1 MSFIIYINVS
11 AFFLMLTAILFMN
24 SPFCFYSFI
33 FTKCDRVRQ
42 ILYNIEGKNME
53 RGMSMMKSSVKK
65 IGALVAAAVMVC
77 AIFVGC
83 GSSKYDT
90 STPDGAL
97 MTQLDAL
104 KTGDFSQLEGY
115 SKEAIEE
122 TGFTE
127 AQLKDLM
134 TSLFGK
140 STYTAQNVE
149 TVSDT
154 EAKVTVSGK
163 AVDMSK
169 FIPIVSTEFLAKATE
184 FATKNDTTNM
194 TAEEAQ
200 KQVMALFIDAAK
212 AKKSSIELK
221 DVTVTVTM
229 EKKDGKWDVSSD
241 DDNMNS
247 LTELL
252 AGSTTEELVESMQ
265 GLFGGS
271 FA

>member
-1 MSFIIYINVS
+1 
-11 AFFLMLTAILFMN
+11 MLYLF
-24 SPFCFYSFI
+24 
-33 FTKCDRVRQ
+33 
-42 ILYNIEGKNME
+42 
-53 RGMSMMKSSVKK
+53 
-65 IGALVAAAVMVC
+65 
-77 AIFVGC
+77 GC

>member
-33 FTKCDRVRQ
+33 FTKFDRVRQ

-140 STYTAQNVE
+140 ST
-149 TVSDT
+149 DT

>member
-1 MSFIIYINVS
+1 MTEFDKSYIILEEKY
-11 AFFLMLTAILFMN
+11 M
-24 SPFCFYSFI
+24 
-33 FTKCDRVRQ
+33 K
-42 ILYNIEGKNME
+42 

-115 SKEAIEE
+115 NKEDLEA
-122 TGFTE
+122 TGVTE

-134 TSLFGK
+134 NSFFGQ
-140 STYTAQNVE
+140 STYTVQNVE

-163 AVDMSK
+163 AVDMAK
-169 FIPIVSTEFLAKATE
+169 FIPVVSTEFLAKATE
-184 FATKNDTTNM
+184 FATKNDTSNM
-194 TAEEAQ
+194 TQEEAA
-200 KQVMALFIDAAK
+200 KQMITILIDAAK
-212 AKKSSIELK
+212 SKKSSVELK
-221 DVTVTVTM
+221 DVTVTLTM
-229 EKKDGKWDVSSD
+229 EKKDNKWDVSSD
-241 DDNMNS
+241 NENMNS

-252 AGSTTEELVESMQ
+252 AGSTTDELAESMQ

-271 FA
+271 LA

>member
-1 MSFIIYINVS
+1 
-11 AFFLMLTAILFMN
+11 
-24 SPFCFYSFI
+24 
-33 FTKCDRVRQ
+33 
-42 ILYNIEGKNME
+42 ME
-53 RGMSMMKSSVKK
+53 IGMTMMKSSVKK

-104 KTGDFSQLEGY
+104 KTGDFSQIEGY
-115 SKEAIEE
+115 SKEDLEE

-140 STYTAQNVE
+140 STYKVDKVDTI
-149 TVSDT
+149 SDT
-154 EAKVTVSGK
+154 EADVTVSGK
-163 AVDMSK
+163 AVDMAK

-200 KQVMALFIDAAK
+200 KQIMTLFIDAAK

-229 EKKDGKWDVSSD
+229 EKKDDKWDLSTDSSNM
-241 DDNMNS
+241 DNVA
-247 LTELL
+247 ELL
-252 AGSTTEELVESMQ
+252 TGSTTDELAEYMYS
-265 GLFGGS
+265 LYGGS
-271 FA
+271 LT

>member
-1 MSFIIYINVS
+1 
-11 AFFLMLTAILFMN
+11 MLTAILFMN

-33 FTKCDRVRQ
+33 FTKFDRVRQ

-122 TGFTE
+122 TGF
-127 AQLKDLM
+127 
-134 TSLFGK
+134 
-140 STYTAQNVE
+140 
-149 TVSDT
+149 T

-252 AGSTTEELVESMQ
+252 AGSTTEELVESM
-265 GLFGGS
+265 
-271 FA
+271 

>member
-1 MSFIIYINVS
+1 
-11 AFFLMLTAILFMN
+11 
-24 SPFCFYSFI
+24 
-33 FTKCDRVRQ
+33 
-42 ILYNIEGKNME
+42 
-53 RGMSMMKSSVKK
+53 MMKSSVKK

-104 KTGDFSQLEGY
+104 KTG
-115 SKEAIEE
+115 
-122 TGFTE
+122 GFTE

-221 DVTVTVTM
+221 DVTV
-229 EKKDGKWDVSSD
+229 
-241 DDNMNS
+241 
-247 LTELL
+247 LL
-252 AGSTTEELVESMQ
+252 
-265 GLFGGS
+265 
-271 FA
+271 

>member
-1 MSFIIYINVS
+1 MKI
-11 AFFLMLTAILFMN
+11 
-24 SPFCFYSFI
+24 
-33 FTKCDRVRQ
+33 
-42 ILYNIEGKNME
+42 
-53 RGMSMMKSSVKK
+53 GMSMMKSSVKK

-83 GSSKYDT
+83 GSSSKYDT

-115 SKEAIEE
+115 NKEDLEA
-122 TGFTE
+122 TGVTE

-134 TSLFGK
+134 NSFFGK
-140 STYTAQNVE
+140 STYTVQNVE

-163 AVDMSK
+163 AVDMAK
-169 FIPIVSTEFLAKATE
+169 FIPVVSTEFLAKATE
-184 FATKNDTTNM
+184 FATKNDTSNM
-194 TAEEAQ
+194 TQEEAA
-200 KQVMALFIDAAK
+200 KQMITLLIDAAK
-212 AKKSSIELK
+212 SKKSSVELR
-221 DVTVTVTM
+221 DVTVTLTM

-241 DDNMNS
+241 NENMNS

-252 AGSTTEELVESMQ
+252 AGSTTDELAESMQ

-271 FA
+271 LA

>member
-1 MSFIIYINVS
+1 M
-11 AFFLMLTAILFMN
+11 
-24 SPFCFYSFI
+24 
-33 FTKCDRVRQ
+33 
-42 ILYNIEGKNME
+42 
-53 RGMSMMKSSVKK
+53 
-65 IGALVAAAVMVC
+65 
-77 AIFVGC
+77 
-83 GSSKYDT
+83 
-90 STPDGAL
+90 
-97 MTQLDAL
+97 L

>member
-33 FTKCDRVRQ
+33 FTKFDRVRQ
-42 ILYNIEGKNME
+42 ILYNIE
-53 RGMSMMKSSVKK
+53 
-65 IGALVAAAVMVC
+65 AVMVC

-212 AKKSSIELK
+212 LKKSSIELK

>member
-1 MSFIIYINVS
+1 
-11 AFFLMLTAILFMN
+11 
-24 SPFCFYSFI
+24 
-33 FTKCDRVRQ
+33 
-42 ILYNIEGKNME
+42 ME

-65 IGALVAAAVMVC
+65 IGALVAAAVTVC

-194 TAEEAQ
+194 TAEEA
-200 KQVMALFIDAAK
+200 
-212 AKKSSIELK
+212 
-221 DVTVTVTM
+221 
-229 EKKDGKWDVSSD
+229 
-241 DDNMNS
+241 
-247 LTELL
+247 
-252 AGSTTEELVESMQ
+252 
-265 GLFGGS
+265 
-271 FA
+271 

>member
-1 MSFIIYINVS
+1 
-11 AFFLMLTAILFMN
+11 MLTAILFMN

-33 FTKCDRVRQ
+33 FTKFDRVRQ

-122 TGFTE
+122 TGAAVTV

-140 STYTAQNVE
+140 STYTVQNVE

-154 EAKVTVSGK
+154 EANVTVSGK
-163 AVDMSK
+163 AVDMAK
-169 FIPIVSTEFLAKATE
+169 FIPIVSTEFLARATE
-184 FATKNDTTNM
+184 FATKNDTSNM
-194 TAEEAQ
+194 TQEEAQ
-200 KQVMALFIDAAK
+200 KQFITLFIDAAK

-229 EKKDGKWDVSSD
+229 EEKDGKWDVSSD
-241 DDNMNS
+241 DDNMDGLVKL
-247 LTELL
+247 LT
-252 AGSTTEELVESMQ
+252 GSTAAELQTYMYS
-265 GLFGGS
+265 LFGGS

>member
-1 MSFIIYINVS
+1 
-11 AFFLMLTAILFMN
+11 
-24 SPFCFYSFI
+24 
-33 FTKCDRVRQ
+33 
-42 ILYNIEGKNME
+42 
-53 RGMSMMKSSVKK
+53 MMKSSVKK

-122 TGFTE
+122 TGF
-127 AQLKDLM
+127 
-134 TSLFGK
+134 
-140 STYTAQNVE
+140 
-149 TVSDT
+149 T

>member
-1 MSFIIYINVS
+1 M
-11 AFFLMLTAILFMN
+11 
-24 SPFCFYSFI
+24 
-33 FTKCDRVRQ
+33 R
-42 ILYNIEGKNME
+42 
-53 RGMSMMKSSVKK
+53 RGMSMMKSSVKRV
-65 IGALVAAAVMVC
+65 GALIAAAVMVC
-77 AIFVGC
+77 AIFVGY

-104 KTGDFSQLEGY
+104 KTGDFSQIEGY
-115 SKEAIEE
+115 SKEDLEE

-140 STYTAQNVE
+140 STYKVDKVDTI
-149 TVSDT
+149 SDT
-154 EAKVTVSGK
+154 EADVTVSGK
-163 AVDMSK
+163 AVDMAK
-169 FIPIVSTEFLAKATE
+169 FIPIVSTE

-200 KQVMALFIDAAK
+200 KQIMTLFIDAAK

-229 EKKDGKWDVSSD
+229 EKKDDKWDLSTDSSNM
-241 DDNMNS
+241 DNVA
-247 LTELL
+247 ELL
-252 AGSTTEELVESMQ
+252 TGSTTDELAEYMYS
-265 GLFGGS
+265 LYGGS
-271 FA
+271 LT